1 MCPKYTLHTIG
12 FLLILIV
19 FISLGTVS
27 FATAKE
33 VHALLIILGNDVN
46 IRKSVE
52 KSEGRIKEVM
62 RLVSHHCDVH
72 LTVMKSE
79 DELLGSITKMTLIQ
93 GEPHGI
99 IANKQGIIKGTH
111 VKDYLHNLTANEED
125 TILIYYNG
133 HGSIQSFD
141 SEHVLNFDQTKDAV
155 PRAKLREWLEQKPAS
170 LKMLI
175 TDTCS
180 NYAET
185 SGPELSVSFSE
196 DLPKNR
202 LYTEDLFLKHTGTL
216 DVIAAAPGQFAF
228 GSNSVGGYFTAAL
241 VESFTADADQG
252 LSAKE
257 PADGFL
263 SWDEVL
269 AHCELKTANLLSH
282 TNLSS
287 EQIAQT
293 PIIHSLPLRI
303 GDSPENE
310 TIATL
315 DITSEP
321 SGATVHIGGKVIGTT
336 PLTYEIDTD
345 IHGEHVMGQITH
357 TGYKISEAQLTL
369 KGGETTPWN
378 VALEIEEVVPQHPYG
393 AIMWK
398 KDGAEMVLIPEG
410 EFQMGTPARKNEHS
424 PTYLLY
430 VNGFYMDTHEVT
442 RTQYEEFLKQTGH
455 RPLPEETYT
464 HAPGPNYPIVNVT
477 WDDAVA
483 YAAWAGKRLPT
494 EAEWEKA
501 ARGGFVS
508 QKYPWGNTAPDGT
521 QSNLSGA
528 ADNHERSAPVGSY
541 LPNEFGLYDMLGN
554 VWEWCADTTD
564 PDNRVLRGN
573 SWRELPRIAWL
584 TERYL
589 IPYPR
594 QHLMGGSVG
603 FRCVVDADKVP

>member
-1 MCPKYTLHTIG
+1 MCRKHTLPTAG

-19 FISLGTVS
+19 VISLGTVS

-52 KSEGRIKEVM
+52 KSEGRIKEVL

-93 GEPHGI
+93 GAPHEI
-99 IANKQGIIKGTH
+99 TSNTQGIIRGTH
-111 VKDYLHNLTANEED
+111 VKDYLHNLTATEED
-125 TILIYYNG
+125 TVLIYYNG

-141 SEHVLNFDQTKDAV
+141 SEHVLNFDHGKDAV
-155 PRAKLREWLEQKPAS
+155 PRAKLREWLEQKSAN
-170 LKMLI
+170 LKILI

-180 NYAET
+180 NYAEA
-185 SGPELSVSFSE
+185 SGPDLSVSFSE

-216 DVIAAAPGQFAF
+216 DVTAAAPGQFVF

-241 VESFTADADQG
+241 VESFTVDADG
-252 LSAKE
+252 TLPDKE
-257 PADGFL
+257 AADGFL

-269 AHCELKTANLLSH
+269 AQCKLKTANLFSDA
-282 TNLSS
+282 NLSGA
-287 EQIAQT
+287 QTTQT
-293 PIIHSLPLRI
+293 PIIHSLPSRI
-303 GDSPENE
+303 EDSPENE
-310 TIATL
+310 TTATL
-315 DITSEP
+315 DITSDP

-345 IHGEHVMGQITH
+345 VHGKEVMGQITH
-357 TGYKISEAQLTL
+357 EGYRDSEAQLTL

-378 VALEIEEVVPQHPYG
+378 VELEIEEVVPQHPHS
-393 AIMWK
+393 AITWK

-410 EFQMGTPARKNEHS
+410 EFQMGAPARKNERS
-424 PTYLLY
+424 PTYPVHL
-430 VNGFYMDTHEVT
+430 NGFYMDTHEVT
-442 RTQYEEFLKQTGH
+442 LAQYEEFLKRTGH

-464 HAPGPNYPIVNVT
+464 HAPAPNYPVVNVT

-483 YAAWAGKRLPT
+483 YAEWAGKRLPT

-521 QSNLSGA
+521 QANLSGA
-528 ADNHERSAPVGSY
+528 ADSHERSAPVASY

-554 VWEWCADTTD
+554 VWEWCSDTTD
-564 PDNRVLRGN
+564 PQNRVLRGN

-589 IPYPR
+589 ISYPR

-603 FRCVVDADKVP
+603 FRCVVDVDKVQ